1 MNSFVF
7 LFINNKII
15 KNMLLVFLVLSS
27 RSQPMRV
34 EDDPCDVF
42 MFKEDKLGLGLPICE
57 DISD

>member
-1 MNSFVF
+1 
-7 LFINNKII
+7 
-15 KNMLLVFLVLSS
+15 MLLVFLVLSS

-42 MFKEDKLGLGLPICE
+42 RFKEDKLGLGLPICE